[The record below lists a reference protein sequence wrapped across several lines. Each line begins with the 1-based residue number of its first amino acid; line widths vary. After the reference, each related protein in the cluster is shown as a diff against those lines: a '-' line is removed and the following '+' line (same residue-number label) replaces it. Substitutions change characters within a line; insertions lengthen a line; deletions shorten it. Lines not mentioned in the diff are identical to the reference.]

1 MIRLFVAIDLPE
13 DLRERLAPLQ
23 AGLPGAN
30 WIDPDNFHV
39 TLRFIGEVAEH
50 RLEELDELLAGI
62 AAPPFDLALAGVGS
76 FARGREP
83 ISLWMGL
90 DRSAP
95 LMALQRR
102 IDRAL
107 TRAGFPTDEKRYTP
121 HVTLARL
128 RQVPEPDLAAFI
140 AAHNLFRADP
150 FRVDQ
155 FTLFSSQPGS
165 GGSIYSVEADYLLV

>member
-1 MIRLFVAIDLPE
+1 MLRLFVAIDLPE
-13 DLRERLAPLQ
+13 SLRDSLARLQ

-39 TLRFIGEVAEH
+39 TLRFIGEIADH
-50 RLEELDELLAGI
+50 RLEEIDERLAAI
-62 AAPPFDLALAGVGS
+62 TAPPFDLALAGVGS

-90 DRSAP
+90 DRSEP

-107 TRAGFPTDEKRYTP
+107 SRAGFASDEKRYTP

-128 RQVPEPDLAAFI
+128 RRTPEPDLAVFI
-140 AAHNLFRADP
+140 AAHNLFRAEP
-150 FRVDQ
+150 FRVDR
-155 FTLFSSQPGS
+155 FTLFSSQLGS
-165 GGSIYSVEADYLLV
+165 AGSIYSAEADYLLA